1 MPTFTTELSSTSV
14 PSTTKYV
21 PLVVFSSRIYD
32 VTNFPYLVMLYIY
45 VDIIIERKY
54 IIYLHFLSFFLL
66 CNTYIKTCYTLNHII
81 SSSLPLHYPINR
93 PLVVIVVSLYPTQLC
108 VVCVYQW
115 KKFLARL
122 GRFNPKIPCS
132 TNTWNNCFSTGIY
145 M

>member
-81 SSSLPLHYPINR
+81 SSSLPLHYSINR
-93 PLVVIVVSLYPTQLC
+93 PCYCGFSILLSCLLFVFPTRPLLVKDYFSSMVLEYILYMCKL
-108 VVCVYQW
+108 
-115 KKFLARL
+115 
-122 GRFNPKIPCS
+122 
-132 TNTWNNCFSTGIY
+132 
-145 M
+145 